1 MTGKSNLP
9 QGGMGVLCLRCTG
22 AQGGMASFGV
32 EVCGGRRGSGSLC
45 VEVCGEKRVGRF
57 HWANDLEVVLE

>member
-1 MTGKSNLP
+1 MPKVH
-9 QGGMGVLCLRCTG
+9 GGVRDL
-22 AQGGMASFGV
+22 QGGMASFGV